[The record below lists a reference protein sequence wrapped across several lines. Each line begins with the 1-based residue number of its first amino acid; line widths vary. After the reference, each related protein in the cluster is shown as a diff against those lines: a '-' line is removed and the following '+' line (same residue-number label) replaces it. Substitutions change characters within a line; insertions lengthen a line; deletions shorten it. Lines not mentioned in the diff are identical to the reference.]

1 MEQDKD
7 FDIGLSRKIRERRLI
22 LKLTQEQLA
31 ARMQTQGCDLT
42 RSAIAKI
49 EVGQRRISC
58 RELKHFCI
66 VLDMSYSFMLDD

>member
-7 FDIGLSRKIRERRLI
+7 FEIGLSRKIRERRLL

-58 RELKHFCI
+58 RELKCFCI
-66 VLDMSYSFMLDD
+66 ALDVNYSFLLDD

>member
-1 MEQDKD
+1 MEQDRD
-7 FDIGLSRKIRERRLI
+7 FDIRLSRKIRERRLI

-58 RELKHFCI
+58 RELKYLCI
-66 VLDMSYSFMLDD
+66 ALGMSYSLMLDD